1 MTNTPKT
8 PAGASPWMPLMRPVI
23 VAAIGIAV
31 LVAAFRAAPA
41 EDNRALDGD
50 ILNLSEEWARIK
62 YLSKDDDERKDKM
75 ATLGARADELT
86 ARYPGRAEAL
96 IWSGIVASER
106 ASLTWGISA
115 LDLATRAR
123 DTLLAAERLDARALD
138 AAAPTTLGILY
149 YRVPGFPI
157 SWGDAKNARRYLE
170 EAVENAPTGREAR
183 YYYADFLYEQGEYKR
198 AEQMLIKALTLS
210 RHPERPVWDQQ
221 LRKMMDELLAKVR
234 EKLKS

>member
-1 MTNTPKT
+1 
-8 PAGASPWMPLMRPVI
+8 
-23 VAAIGIAV
+23 
-31 LVAAFRAAPA
+31 
-41 EDNRALDGD
+41 
-50 ILNLSEEWARIK
+50 
-62 YLSKDDDERKDKM
+62 
-75 ATLGARADELT
+75 
-86 ARYPGRAEAL
+86 
-96 IWSGIVASER
+96 
-106 ASLTWGISA
+106 
-115 LDLATRAR
+115 LATRAR
-123 DTLLAAERLDARALD
+123 DNLLAAERLDARALD

-157 SWGDAKNARRYLE
+157 SWGDTKNARRYLE

>member
-1 MTNTPKT
+1 MKNTPKT

-31 LVAAFRAAPA
+31 LVAGFHAAPA
-41 EDNRALDGD
+41 GDNRALDGD

-62 YLSKDDDERKDKM
+62 YLSTKDDDRKDKM
-75 ATLGARADELT
+75 AALGEKADELT

-123 DTLLAAERLDARALD
+123 DTLLEAERLDARALD

-157 SWGDAKNARRYLE
+157 SWGDRKSARRYLE

-198 AEQMLIKALTLS
+198 AEQMLTKALTLP